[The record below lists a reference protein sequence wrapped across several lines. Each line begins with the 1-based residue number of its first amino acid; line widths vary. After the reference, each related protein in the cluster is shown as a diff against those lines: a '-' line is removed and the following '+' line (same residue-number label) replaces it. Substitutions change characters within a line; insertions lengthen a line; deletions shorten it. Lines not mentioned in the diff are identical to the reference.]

1 VAGAEMFVEKGQVEK
16 VALVTT
22 SDLVVLAVG
31 APATGMLVV
40 HLAGIQAFEPLPDYR
55 KSAALER
62 V

>member
-1 VAGAEMFVEKGQVEK
+1 MFVEKGQVVK

-31 APATGMLVV
+31 VPATGMLVV
-40 HLAGIQAFEPLPDYR
+40 YLAGIQAFESLPDYR
-55 KSAALER
+55 KSAPLEQ